1 MLDIRHWIFDIQ
13 LCPLPAALGLRAL
26 RPLSPRLRF
35 PLRAGG
41 PTWPEAA
48 SPFLRFRIG
57 LLAASCQPPAASYA
71 WRYARYSLRFDHLT
85 TRPIDHLTGRLPA
98 GLRSTL
104 SQQRPLVRTT
114 RLTLESCP
122 WSVVSSPWSC
132 SPRPSVPLSLC
143 LCVPVVLLS
152 CGPVVRLS
160 PCLRFPLRAG
170 GPTWPEADSPFPRF
184 SVNRLP
190 LQSGCVVL

>member
-1 MLDIRHWIFDIQ
+1 MSPRTSGTPWVLDIRHWIFDIQ

-35 PLRAGG
+35 S
-41 PTWPEAA
+41 A

-71 WRYARYSLRFDHLT
+71 WRYARCSLRFDHLT

-132 SPRPSVPLSLC
+132 SPRP
-143 LCVPVVLLS
+143 
-152 CGPVVRLS
+152 
-160 PCLRFPLRAG
+160 RF
-170 GPTWPEADSPFPRF
+170 ADSPFPRF